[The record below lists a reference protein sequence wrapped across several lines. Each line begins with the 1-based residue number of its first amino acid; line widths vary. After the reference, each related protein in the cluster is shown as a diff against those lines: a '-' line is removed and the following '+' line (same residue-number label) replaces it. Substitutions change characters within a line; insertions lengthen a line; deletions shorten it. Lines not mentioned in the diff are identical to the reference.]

1 MNGLKEVL
9 ARYAGSAPHFGDEV
23 TGSTLTASQISNEAL
38 SSDLKAISSKD
49 QVYLFICVGMV
60 LVVFLGACVL
70 TVKYLSNP
78 SVITGIFAAS
88 GISITGLVVQ
98 MMKFWK
104 EKVNSDTVLVLA
116 RNLSPQDTRGV
127 IEILLRA

>member
-1 MNGLKEVL
+1 MKEVL
-9 ARYAGSAPHFGDEV
+9 SRYAGSGPHFGDAIE
-23 TGSTLTASQISNEAL
+23 GAESAAPASNEAL
-38 SSDLKAISSKD
+38 SDDLKAISEKD

-60 LVVFLGACVL
+60 LMVFLGACIL

-116 RNLSPQDTRGV
+116 RNLSPQDTRGI
-127 IEILLRA
+127 IEILLRS

>member
-1 MNGLKEVL
+1 
-9 ARYAGSAPHFGDEV
+9 
-23 TGSTLTASQISNEAL
+23 
-38 SSDLKAISSKD
+38 
-49 QVYLFICVGMV
+49 MV

>member
-1 MNGLKEVL
+1 
-9 ARYAGSAPHFGDEV
+9 
-23 TGSTLTASQISNEAL
+23 
-38 SSDLKAISSKD
+38 
-49 QVYLFICVGMV
+49 
-60 LVVFLGACVL
+60 
-70 TVKYLSNP
+70 VKYLSNP
-78 SVITGIFAAS
+78 SVITGIFATS

-104 EKVNSDTVLVLA
+104 VKVNSDIVLVLA

>member
-1 MNGLKEVL
+1 MKEVL
-9 ARYAGSAPHFGDEV
+9 ARYAGSGPHFGDAIE
-23 TGSTLTASQISNEAL
+23 GAASAALASNEAL
-38 SSDLKAISSKD
+38 SGDLKAISEKD

-60 LVVFLGACVL
+60 LMVFLGACIL

-116 RNLSPQDTRGV
+116 RNLSPQDTRGI
-127 IEILLRA
+127 IEILLRS